1 MLSLSLKNLSLACHY
16 AEGQSRKR
24 ESPPRYLSPR
34 KRKEKAGP
42 RPASQSGYQSQ
53 PLVTIG
59 GGAFGDLP
67 AQAAKLSNAR
77 VAMAATASFFME
89 APGFDPPWQLWA
101 NSRR

>member
-34 KRKEKAGP
+34 KRKEK
-42 RPASQSGYQSQ
+42 PAPGRLLNPVVSSQ

-89 APGFDPPWQLWA
+89 APGFDPPWQLWGIL
-101 NSRR
+101 RH